1 MSSSSPFGVLDF
13 LAWDHDWNRHHY
25 PIEAVKRAA
34 GLMQE
39 AGVGFVRMD
48 FLWSDL
54 EPREGQFDFSKYDA
68 LVDILCGH
76 GLGILGLLHYNP
88 AWRQGPWNA
97 APDPAAFERYARAV
111 AKHFKGAVAHWE
123 IWNEPDHP
131 IYWHPQDSLEAY
143 ARLLKRIY
151 PVLKEADPQCQV
163 LIGGLTNTVSN
174 NLERLYEQAGAE
186 SFDIVNIHPF
196 VSPLA
201 DRPVEELRRMVDHT
215 RGVMQRYGDGAKP
228 IWVTEI
234 GCPGSA
240 ENQTWWLGKSL
251 DENRQA
257 EWVASVYAEA
267 LQWKNVEKIFWA
279 FFRDTQ
285 DHFKDAVDHFGLVR
299 HDFTPKAAYAA
310 YRAAARRLTP
320 S

>member
-1 MSSSSPFGVLDF
+1 MKTIIPPPKTKTSVAIIALASVVLFGGCNFEPKYAKPVVETPATFKELTPQEFNATDGWKTAEPKDDQIRGQWWEVFHEPELNAFESQVTVSNQSVAAALANF
-13 LAWDHDWNRHHY
+13 LA
-25 PIEAVKRAA
+25 
-34 GLMQE
+34 
-39 AGVGFVRMD
+39 
-48 FLWSDL
+48 
-54 EPREGQFDFSKYDA
+54 
-68 LVDILCGH
+68 
-76 GLGILGLLHYNP
+76 
-88 AWRQGPWNA
+88 
-97 APDPAAFERYARAV
+97 ARAV
-111 AKHFKGAVAHWE
+111 VKHFKGAVAHWE

-131 IYWHPQDSLEAY
+131 IYWQPQDNLEAY

-163 LIGGLTNTVSN
+163 LIGGLTNTVSS

-240 ENQTWWLGKSL
+240 ENQTWWLGKGL

-267 LQWKNVEKIFWA
+267 LRWENVEKIFWA

-320 S
+320 R